1 MNDAERQIHLGWWSL
16 FVFVCIG
23 MTLETLHGF
32 KSSWYL
38 DVGNEV
44 RRLMFTL
51 GHAHGAALA
60 LINIGA
66 GLTSRSLTNSE
77 IRRSTSFCLTGAT
90 ILLPGGFFLGGF
102 GTFGG
107 DPGLGVWLV
116 PIGAILLLYAVG
128 RFALDLSKLRRSC
141 FVFA

>member
-1 MNDAERQIHLGWWSL
+1 MINADRHIRFGWWSL

-23 MTLETLHGF
+23 ITLETLHGF

-51 GHAHGAALA
+51 GHAHGAALS
-60 LINIGA
+60 LINIAA
-66 GLTSRSLTNSE
+66 GLTSRNLTNGQV
-77 IRRSTSFCLTGAT
+77 RRSTSFCFIWAT
-90 ILLPGGFFLGGF
+90 VFIPGGFFLGGF
-102 GTFGG
+102 ATFGG

-116 PIGAILLLYAVG
+116 PVGALLLFYAIG
-128 RFALDLSKLRRSC
+128 RFAFDLSKR
-141 FVFA
+141 